1 MNASQNTDFHAAA
14 AKLRFETRAFI
25 DGKFTNALSGK
36 DFETINPATGK
47 VLAKVTACDS
57 ADVDLAVKVARRAFD
72 AGVWSRMAPRER
84 KKVLLRFADLIEK
97 NAPELLVMETVDSG
111 KLISDAVAVDLPDT
125 IETLRWHAEAVDKIY
140 DQISPTPSDIVS
152 MIVREPIGVVG
163 TVLPW
168 NFPLFVAMWK
178 IAPALAGGNSLIV
191 KPAEQ
196 TPLTAL
202 RLAALAAE
210 AGIPEGVFNV
220 LPGYGETAGQAIGR
234 RMDVDCLSFTGSGE
248 VGRYFLKYATE
259 SNMKRIVLECGGKSP
274 AIVMSD
280 IGDLQPVVEQVA
292 AGILF
297 CQGESCSA
305 GSRLIV
311 HKDVKDRLLE
321 KIKPAFAAW
330 TVGDPLRPDTKIG
343 AMIEERQLDKVL
355 SYIDIGKKEGARI
368 VLGRNRVLQETGS
381 WFVEPT
387 VFDGVNNNMR
397 IAREEIFGPVLSVI
411 TFSDAEEAVK
421 IANDTSYGLASS
433 LYTDNINVAHK
444 MARAIRAGTVSINCY
459 SEGDMAVPFGGYK
472 ESGFGGKDKSLMAHD
487 QYPRR
492 RASGSSCGS
501 RSRCA
506 TLPSFDE
513 LGMRSSC

>member
-1 MNASQNTDFHAAA
+1 MNAPQNPDFHAAA

-25 DGKFTNALSGK
+25 DGKFTAAQSGK
-36 DFETINPATGK
+36 DFETVNPATGK
-47 VLAKVTACDS
+47 VLTKVAACDS
-57 ADVDLAVKVARRAFD
+57 ADVDLAVKAARRAFE
-72 AGVWSRMAPRER
+72 AGTWSRMAPRER
-84 KKVLLRFADLIEK
+84 KKTLLRFADLIEK
-97 NAPELLVMETVDSG
+97 NAPELSVMETVDSG
-111 KLISDAVAVDLPDT
+111 KAIGDTTAVDLPDT
-125 IETLRWHAEAVDKIY
+125 VETLRWHAEAVDKIY
-140 DQISPTPSDIVS
+140 DQISPTPSDVVS

-210 AGIPEGVFNV
+210 AGIPDGVFNV

-234 RMDVDCLSFTGSGE
+234 HMDIDCVSFTGSGE
-248 VGRYFLKYATE
+248 VGRYFLKYAAE

-274 AIVMSD
+274 AIVMAD
-280 IGDLQPVVEQVA
+280 VGDLQPVVEQVA

-297 CQGESCSA
+297 CQGENCSA

-321 KIKPAFAAW
+321 KIKPTFGAW
-330 TVGDPLRPDTKIG
+330 TVGDPLDPGTKIG
-343 AMIEERQLDKVL
+343 AMIDEPQLDKVL
-355 SYIDIGKKEGARI
+355 SYIDIGKKEGARLA
-368 VLGRNRVLQETGS
+368 LGGNRILKETGG

-387 VFDGVNNNMR
+387 VFDGVDNAMR

-411 TFSDAEEAVK
+411 TFSDAEEAVA

-487 QYPRR
+487 QYTQTKSIWIQLR
-492 RASGSSCGS
+492 
-501 RSRCA
+501 
-506 TLPSFDE
+506 
-513 LGMRSSC
+513 